1 MQKTTKKKQKKK
13 TFVSKDKLNCT
24 LKKYTVSMATVNVIL
39 QDGGIHTKLVN
50 ISTVTDPRLLPVV
63 SF

>member
-1 MQKTTKKKQKKK
+1 MGAKSFIGTPEM
-13 TFVSKDKLNCT
+13 KDKLNCT

-39 QDGGIHTKLVN
+39 QEGGIHSKLIN
-50 ISTVTDPRLLPVV
+50 ISTVTDPRLLPMV